1 MLEISRMHLAVTQVH
16 GDQYMHHMALATLP
30 AELLRIIISVL
41 LRARDARQ
49 LERLGATCKAL
60 LAISREEAPWR
71 VLLMAHFD
79 IDTPDAVPIVVI
91 VARALGGQPAINPRL
106 HLIAHVK
113 MAQQLTREYA
123 EHEESNLPFAHFG
136 IQHMNAP
143 EQVKQWVGTR
153 AAPAD
158 EYMDWLV
165 SLANRIQLARG
176 GPPISGA
183 EERGQFLNSALYRH
197 LNQIGSCASAL
208 VSYGHYM
215 RLTVVNKY
223 ALNALGCT
231 DEEASISTWLQW
243 NKDYANVDRVE
254 DEPDFLVMQNWTR
267 RKLNDIARPQYLVM
281 VDELRAFVRKHDL
294 GGENVVRRMLAVQR
308 DGGYQPIDYQPIQED
323 GGELPHTYRIIP
335 SLCER
340 PIATT
345 KLLAGLHGGLFVY
358 DQTFDPE
365 GSHFRSSLFC
375 LADRDAVIHE
385 VEADEFG
392 H

>member
-1 MLEISRMHLAVTQVH
+1 MHISDTSRVLAVTL
-16 GDQYMHHMALATLP
+16 GARACTATTMALATLP

-41 LRARDARQ
+41 LKARDARQ

-60 LAISREEAPWR
+60 LAISREVAPWR

-79 IDTPDAVPIVVI
+79 VDVPEALPYLRPSHPRSCLLEQVGY
-91 VARALGGQPAINPRL
+91 AR
-106 HLIAHVK
+106 
-113 MAQQLTREYA
+113 QLTRDYA
-123 EHEESNLPFAHFG
+123 EHEQSNLPFAHFG
-136 IQHMNAP
+136 IYHMNAP

-158 EYMDWLV
+158 EFMDWLV

-197 LNQIGSCASAL
+197 LNQMGSCASAL
-208 VSYGHYM
+208 VSYGRYM

-223 ALNALGCT
+223 AKSALGCT

-243 NKDYANVDRVE
+243 NKDDPNVERVE
-254 DEPDFLVMQNWTR
+254 DEPDYNVMQQWTR
-267 RKLNDIARPQYLVM
+267 QKLNDIARPQYFDM
-281 VDELRAFVRKHDL
+281 VDDLRAFVRKHDL
-294 GGENVVRRMLAVQR
+294 GGEAVVRRMLAGQR
-308 DGGYQPIDYQPIQED
+308 DPPLQVDYQPIQED
-323 GGELPHTYRIIP
+323 GGEMPHAYRIIP
-335 SLCER
+335 SLCVR

-375 LADRDAVIHE
+375 LADRDAVFHE
-385 VEADEFG
+385 VDADEFG

>member
-1 MLEISRMHLAVTQVH
+1 MPS
-16 GDQYMHHMALATLP
+16 
-30 AELLRIIISVL
+30 
-41 LRARDARQ
+41 
-49 LERLGATCKAL
+49 
-60 LAISREEAPWR
+60 
-71 VLLMAHFD
+71 
-79 IDTPDAVPIVVI
+79 
-91 VARALGGQPAINPRL
+91 
-106 HLIAHVK
+106 
-113 MAQQLTREYA
+113 TRKR
-123 EHEESNLPFAHFG
+123 NLPFAHFG

-208 VSYGHYM
+208 VSYGRYM

-223 ALNALGCT
+223 AKNALGCT

-243 NKDYANVDRVE
+243 NKDDANVDRVE
-254 DEPDFLVMQNWTR
+254 DEPDFQRHAELDPSEAQRHCASAAPRHGGR
-267 RKLNDIARPQYLVM
+267 R
-281 VDELRAFVRKHDL
+281 LRAFVRKHDL
-294 GGENVVRRMLAVQR
+294 GGENVVRRMLAAQR
-308 DGGYQPIDYQPIQED
+308 YADDHEEVDAADPGGWRRRC
-323 GGELPHTYRIIP
+323 HRRRRIIP

-365 GSHFRSSLFC
+365 GSHFRRSSLFC
-375 LADRDAVIHE
+375 LADRDAVFHE
-385 VEADEFG
+385 VDADELRTE
-392 H
+392 

>member
-1 MLEISRMHLAVTQVH
+1 
-16 GDQYMHHMALATLP
+16 MALARLP

-41 LRARDARQ
+41 LKARDARQ

-79 IDTPDAVPIVVI
+79 VDTPDALPISVLI
-91 VARALGGQPAINPRL
+91 ARALGGQPAINPRL

-123 EHEESNLPFAHFG
+123 EHEQSNLPFAHFG
-136 IQHMNAP
+136 IHHVDAP
-143 EQVKQWVGTR
+143 ERVKQWVGTR
-153 AAPAD
+153 AAPAV

-176 GPPISGA
+176 GPPISSA
-183 EERGQFLNSALYRH
+183 DRGQFQNSAIYRE
-197 LNQIGSCASAL
+197 LSKMGSCASAL
-208 VSYGHYM
+208 VSYGRYM

-223 ALNALGCT
+223 AKSALGCT
-231 DEEASISTWLQW
+231 DEEVTISTWLQW
-243 NKDYANVDRVE
+243 NKDDSNVDRVE
-254 DEPDFLVMQNWTR
+254 DEPDYNVMQDWSR
-267 RKLNDIARPQYLVM
+267 RKLRDIARPQYFDM
-281 VDELRAFVRKHDL
+281 VDDLRAFVRKHDL
-294 GGENVVRRMLAVQR
+294 GGEAVVRRMLAARRNGAEGVLS
-308 DGGYQPIDYQPIQED
+308 QPIQE
-323 GGELPHTYRIIP
+323 EPHTYRIIP

-365 GSHFRSSLFC
+365 GSHWRSTMFC
-375 LADRDAVIHE
+375 LADRDAVTHE
-385 VEADEFG
+385 VDDDD